1 MSLRGGNAAAI
12 TYVEIKIVE
21 KDECEMKLTGSQL
34 VAEILLEHGVDTVF
48 GYPGGTALNLY
59 DVLYEYRD
67 KIKHVLTAHEQG
79 AAHAADGYYRA
90 TGRTGV
96 VFATSGPGATNLV
109 TGIATAF
116 MDSIPMVA
124 ITANVP
130 DSLIGR
136 DAFQEICITG
146 VTLPITKHSFFVN
159 RIEDLEHALRESFRI
174 ANSGR
179 KGPVLIDITKDVTA
193 AVIDYKK
200 GKPLPLQPNPLAND
214 DEVAQI
220 AEMINQAER
229 PVLYFG
235 GGVAAAGAGDELNAL
250 LEKADIPATYTLMA
264 AGILGYEN
272 KRNLGLIGMH
282 GSIAANRAVDRA
294 DLLIALGCRFSDRVA
309 LNPQKFAKKAKK
321 IQVDIDKSEINKNV
335 IVDKS
340 VISDV
345 KDFLQKLLP
354 LIEKK
359 DHTEW
364 VTQSTEWKKKTGDV
378 KCQDADLHPSE
389 IVTAV
394 CDLTDKETIYVT
406 DVGQHQMWAAQYL
419 KHDKTK
425 DFITSGGLGTMGFGY
440 GAAIG
445 AQIGCPGKRV
455 IHFTGD
461 GSFHM
466 NLNEACTAVSEELPI
481 ITVIMNNRVLGMVY
495 QWQTSFY
502 GKRYSSTTPNRK
514 TDFPKLAEA
523 FGAKGY
529 SASTPTEFEDVFK
542 KALQEKGPV
551 WIDCAIATAERVLPM
566 IPGGGT
572 VEDMIIG

>member
-1 MSLRGGNAAAI
+1 
-12 TYVEIKIVE
+12 
-21 KDECEMKLTGSQL
+21 MKLTGSQL

-59 DVLYEYRD
+59 DTLYEYRD
-67 KIKHVLTAHEQG
+67 KIRHILTAHEQG
-79 AAHAADGYYRA
+79 AAHAADGYSRA
-90 TGRTGV
+90 TGKTGV

-116 MDSIPMVA
+116 MDSIPMIA

-146 VTLPITKHSFFVN
+146 VTMPITKHTFFVN
-159 RIEDLEHALRESFRI
+159 KIEDLADAMRNAFRI

-193 AVIDYKK
+193 AKIDYKPA
-200 GKPLPLQPNPLAND
+200 KPMPLNPPPVFNKESVQ
-214 DEVAQI
+214 EVA
-220 AEMINQAER
+220 AMINAAER
-229 PVLYFG
+229 PIVYFG
-235 GGVAAAGAGDELNAL
+235 GGVAASKAGPELRQL
-250 LEKADIPATYTLMA
+250 LETADIPATYTLMA
-264 AGILGYEN
+264 AGILGYDN

-294 DLLIALGCRFSDRVA
+294 DLIIALGARFSDRVA
-309 LNPQKFAKKAKK
+309 LNPEKFGKKAHK
-321 IQVDIDKSEINKNV
+321 IQVDIDTSEINKNV
-335 IVDKS
+335 LVD
-340 VISDV
+340 VGISADI
-345 KDFLQKLLP
+345 KEFLTALLP
-354 LIEKK
+354 LIKK
-359 DHTEW
+359 NDHADW
-364 VTQSTEWKKKTGDV
+364 VSKSTEWKKKTGDV
-378 KCQDADLHPSE
+378 KSQDAELHPSE
-389 IVTAV
+389 IIQSI
-394 CDLTDKETIYVT
+394 CDMTDKETIYVT

-419 KHDKTK
+419 KHEKTE

-445 AQIGCPGKRV
+445 AQIGCPEKRV

-466 NLNEACTAVSEELPI
+466 NLNEACTAVSQDLPI

-502 GKRYSSTTPNRK
+502 GKRYAATTPERK
-514 TDFPKLAEA
+514 TNFPKLAEA
-523 FGAKGY
+523 FGAKGF
-529 SASTPTEFEDVFK
+529 SASNPAEFEEVFK

-551 WIDCAIATAERVLPM
+551 WIDCAISREERVLPM

-572 VEDMIIG
+572 IEDMIIG

>member
-1 MSLRGGNAAAI
+1 
-12 TYVEIKIVE
+12 
-21 KDECEMKLTGSQL
+21 MKLTGSQL

-59 DVLYEYRD
+59 DTLYEYRD
-67 KIKHVLTAHEQG
+67 KIRHILTAHEQG
-79 AAHAADGYYRA
+79 AAHAADGYSRA
-90 TGRTGV
+90 TGKTGV

-116 MDSIPMVA
+116 MDSIPMIA

-146 VTLPITKHSFFVN
+146 VTMPITKHTFFVN
-159 RIEDLEHALRESFRI
+159 KIEDLADAVRNAFRI

-193 AVIDYKK
+193 AKIDYKPA
-200 GKPLPLQPNPLAND
+200 KPMPLNPPPVFNKESVQ
-214 DEVAQI
+214 EVA
-220 AEMINQAER
+220 AMINAAER
-229 PVLYFG
+229 PIVYFG
-235 GGVAAAGAGDELNAL
+235 GGVAASKAGPELRQL
-250 LEKADIPATYTLMA
+250 LETADIPATYTLMA
-264 AGILGYEN
+264 AGILGYDN

-294 DLLIALGCRFSDRVA
+294 DLIIALGARFSDRVA
-309 LNPQKFAKKAKK
+309 LNPEKFGKKAHK
-321 IQVDIDKSEINKNV
+321 IQVDIDTSEINKNV
-335 IVDKS
+335 LVD
-340 VISDV
+340 VGISADI
-345 KDFLQKLLP
+345 KEFLTALLP
-354 LIEKK
+354 LIKK
-359 DHTEW
+359 NDHADW
-364 VTQSTEWKKKTGDV
+364 VSQSTEWKKKTGDV
-378 KCQDADLHPSE
+378 KSQDAELHPSE
-389 IVTAV
+389 IIQSI
-394 CDLTDKETIYVT
+394 CDMTDKETIYVT

-419 KHDKTK
+419 KHEKTE
-425 DFITSGGLGTMGFGY
+425 DFITSGG
-440 GAAIG
+440 
-445 AQIGCPGKRV
+445 QIGCPEKRV

-466 NLNEACTAVSEELPI
+466 NLNEACTAVSQDLPI

-502 GKRYSSTTPNRK
+502 GKRYAATTPERK
-514 TDFPKLAEA
+514 TNFPKLAEA
-523 FGAKGY
+523 FGAKGF
-529 SASTPTEFEDVFK
+529 SASNPAEFEEVFK

-551 WIDCAIATAERVLPM
+551 WIDCAISREERVLPM

-572 VEDMIIG
+572 IEDMIIG

>member
-1 MSLRGGNAAAI
+1 
-12 TYVEIKIVE
+12 
-21 KDECEMKLTGSQL
+21 MKLTGSQL

-59 DVLYEYRD
+59 DTLYEYRD
-67 KIKHVLTAHEQG
+67 KIRHILTAHEQG
-79 AAHAADGYYRA
+79 AAHAADGYSRA
-90 TGRTGV
+90 TGKTGV

-116 MDSIPMVA
+116 MDSIPMIA

-130 DSLIGR
+130 DNLIGR

-146 VTLPITKHSFFVN
+146 VAMPITKHTFFVN
-159 RIEDLEHALRESFRI
+159 KIEDLADAMRNAFRI

-193 AVIDYKK
+193 AKIDYKPA
-200 GKPLPLQPNPLAND
+200 KPLPLNPPPIFSKESVQ
-214 DEVAQI
+214 EVA
-220 AEMINQAER
+220 AMINAAER
-229 PVLYFG
+229 PIVYFG
-235 GGVAAAGAGDELNAL
+235 GGVAASKAGPELRQL
-250 LEKADIPATYTLMA
+250 LETADIPATYTLMA
-264 AGILGYEN
+264 AGILGYDN

-294 DLLIALGCRFSDRVA
+294 DLIIALGARFSDRVA
-309 LNPQKFAKKAKK
+309 LNPAKFGKKARKV
-321 IQVDIDKSEINKNV
+321 QVDIDTSEINKNV
-335 IVDKS
+335 LVDIGVS
-340 VISDV
+340 ADV
-345 KDFLQKLLP
+345 KEFLTELLP
-354 LIEKK
+354 LIKK
-359 DHTEW
+359 NDHADW
-364 VTQSTEWKKKTGDV
+364 VSQSTEWKKKTGDV
-378 KCQDADLHPSE
+378 KSQDAELHPSE
-389 IVTAV
+389 IIQSI
-394 CDLTDKETIYVT
+394 CDMTDKETIYVT

-419 KHDKTK
+419 KHEKTE

-445 AQIGCPGKRV
+445 SQIGCPEKRV

-466 NLNEACTAVSEELPI
+466 NLNEACTAVSQELPI
-481 ITVIMNNRVLGMVY
+481 ITIIMNNRVLGMVY

-502 GKRYSSTTPNRK
+502 GKRYAATTPERK
-514 TDFPKLAEA
+514 TNFPKLAEA
-523 FGAKGY
+523 FGAKGF
-529 SASTPTEFEDVFK
+529 SASNPTEFEEVFK

-551 WIDCAIATAERVLPM
+551 WIDCAISRDERVLPM

-572 VEDMIIG
+572 LEDMIIG